1 MLLMDPK
8 KDNQPTVN
16 ALEEEEEEEEDDD
29 DDEDEDVPHST
40 VRLQGSIS
48 DINIIIFH

>member
-1 MLLMDPK
+1 MDPK

-16 ALEEEEEEEEDDD
+16 ALEEEEEEDDDDDDDD

>member
-1 MLLMDPK
+1 MDPK